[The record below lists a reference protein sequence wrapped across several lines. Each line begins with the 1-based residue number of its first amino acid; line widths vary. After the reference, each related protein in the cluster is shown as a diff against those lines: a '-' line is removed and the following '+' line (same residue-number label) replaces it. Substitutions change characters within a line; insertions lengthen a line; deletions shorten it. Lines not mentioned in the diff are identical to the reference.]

1 MTNNIDSKELLEMK
15 EQLLLLTRK
24 LEKETIVN
32 ERLIRRSMK
41 ENVFS

>member
-24 LEKETIVN
+24 LEKETIVT
-32 ERLIRRSMK
+32 S
-41 ENVFS
+41 V